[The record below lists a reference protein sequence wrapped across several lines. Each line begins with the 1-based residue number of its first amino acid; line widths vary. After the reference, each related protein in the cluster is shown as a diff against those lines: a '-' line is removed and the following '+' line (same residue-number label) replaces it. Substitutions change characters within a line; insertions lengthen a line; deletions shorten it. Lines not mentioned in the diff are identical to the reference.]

1 MILVYLNKK
10 NNFITKRFDKRE
22 KMNRFIKR
30 KGIVHFYIDG
40 YWVIR

>member
-1 MILVYLNKK
+1 MTLVYLNKK
-10 NNFITKRFDKRE
+10 QKFITKRFEKYE

-40 YWVIR
+40 YWVVR

>member
-1 MILVYLNKK
+1 MNLVYLNK
-10 NNFITKRFDKRE
+10 NNKLKTKQFKKGE
-22 KMNRFIKR
+22 KLNRFIKR